1 MSVRVVCACV
11 CVLARVRSIGAAC
24 QVGPQASIREA
35 ATDMGVARRQWL
47 PCVGCVLVCAAGCV
61 VACVSSC
68 GLLLRVSPLGGAC
81 CAAAGVR
88 VGQCKGAIALAS

>member
-1 MSVRVVCACV
+1 MAGSTAFRFRGAVGIRDECVVCACGL

-68 GLLLRVSPLGGAC
+68 GLLLRVSPLGGA
-81 CAAAGVR
+81 
-88 VGQCKGAIALAS
+88 